1 MKAFMT
7 RKKRLAG
14 VIAVLALTASAI
26 AAVSVSGAQARP
38 QADELK
44 GAGSTF
50 VAPLIGAWQQ
60 RYEAAKGVQISYNP
74 IGSGGGISAISNK
87 TVDFGAS
94 DAPMTPDQF
103 NACGGCVELPWALSA
118 TAVLYNLPGLPN
130 NLHIT
135 GPILAGIYLGQ
146 IKKWNDP
153 KIKAVNKGVTLP
165 STDITPVYRSDS
177 SGTSFNFTTYLNTVS
192 RQWKGQIGRGTTV
205 NWPAGIGARGSSGVA
220 GYISRNEGAVG
231 YADIAYALNNHL
243 KFFSVQNRAKK
254 FARPG
259 LVGIKAAAQVDRRF
273 NPQSNELSIVN
284 PPGSARFA
292 KAYPICTY
300 TYVILRTKSEKAK
313 LLKPFITWALTT
325 GQQYGTR
332 LVFQPVPKY
341 VVARGKATLKK
352 VHS

>member
-1 MKAFMT
+1 MVLT
-7 RKKRLAG
+7 VAG
-14 VIAVLALTASAI
+14 L
-26 AAVSVSGAQARP
+26 AAVVAAVVVATAATAKSSGLT
-38 QADELK
+38 LK

-50 VAPLIGAWQQ
+50 VSPLVLTLMQP
-60 RYEAAKGVQISYNP
+60 YEAATGVHVDYNP
-74 IGSGGGISAISNK
+74 IGSGGGIQAIQNRQ
-87 TVDFGAS
+87 VDFGAS

-103 NACGGCVELPWALSA
+103 SGCGGCVELPWALSA

-153 KIKAVNKGVTLP
+153 KIKAVNKGVNLP

-192 RQWKGQIGRGTTV
+192 RQWKGQVGRGTTV